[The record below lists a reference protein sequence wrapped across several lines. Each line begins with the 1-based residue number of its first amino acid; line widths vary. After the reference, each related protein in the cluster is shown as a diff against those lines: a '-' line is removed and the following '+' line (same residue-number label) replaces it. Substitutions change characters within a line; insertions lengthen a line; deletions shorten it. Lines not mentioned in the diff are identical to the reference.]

1 MKKIFTNKLKLQKE
15 TIVHLNSANLK
26 VVRGG
31 GTDAGCE
38 SKQVPCLTEPI
49 TFCNCPTQ
57 EQATCPPYC

>member
-1 MKKIFTNKLKLQKE
+1 MKKNFTNKLKLQKE

-38 SKQVPCLTEPI
+38 SNQDPCLTDPV
-49 TFCNCPTQ
+49 TVCNCPTQ
-57 EQATCPPYC
+57 PQVTCLPYC